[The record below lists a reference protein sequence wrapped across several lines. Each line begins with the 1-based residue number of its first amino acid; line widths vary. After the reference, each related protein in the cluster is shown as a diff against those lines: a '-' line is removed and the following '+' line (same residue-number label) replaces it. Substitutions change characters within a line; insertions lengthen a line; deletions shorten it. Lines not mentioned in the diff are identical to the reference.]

1 MNVQERYTLWCT
13 SPLVDEESKKELLA
27 LAGDQTEIE
36 DRFYQELSFGTAGLR
51 GILGPGDN
59 RMNVYNV
66 RKATEGLARY
76 LTSLPGA
83 EQKSVAIAYDSRRC
97 SDVFARETACVLAAH
112 GIQVHLF
119 STLHAVPQLSFT
131 VRYLHCTAGVVIT
144 ASHNPPKYNG
154 YKVYWAHGGQVD
166 PEQAEAI
173 TACIRQVPDF
183 VTAYM
188 PYEEALASGRII
200 LIGREVDEAYY
211 KATMSLLQDPEGL
224 KQAGKDL
231 VLVYTPLHGAGYV
244 PVTTILSR
252 MGLEHV
258 YVVPEQA
265 LPDGNFPT
273 VKAPNPEDPN
283 AFTLGMALAEK
294 KHADLILASDP
305 DSDRLGVAVRRHD
318 GGWSVLTGNQI
329 ASILLYSL
337 LSERQRLGTLPR
349 NGLVVRS
356 IVSTRL
362 SDAICAHFGV
372 ALKEVLT
379 GFRFI
384 SQQIAQCEE
393 TGEHTFLFGFEESY
407 GYLAGGFSRDKDA
420 ICSAML
426 VAQAAIRYRQRGM
439 TLYDAL
445 QELYAKFGFFGEGAK
460 SYTLE
465 GKVGLEKI
473 AAAMEALRKAP
484 PAALAGQKVVQVL
497 DYENSAVT
505 KLPPSNVLR
514 LTLEDGDYAMV
525 RPSGTEPKLKLYTGS
540 KAPTQEILKDK
551 LSALEEAMEA
561 LLFSLLQ

>member
-1 MNVQERYTLWCT
+1 MNVQQRYTLWCT
-13 SPLVDEESKKELLA
+13 SPLVDEESKAELLA
-27 LAGDQTEIE
+27 LQNDPGEIE

-51 GILGPGDN
+51 GVLGAGDN

-76 LTSLPGA
+76 LTSLPEEG
-83 EQKSVAIAYDSRRC
+83 EKSVAIAYDSRLC
-97 SDVFARETACVLAAH
+97 SDLFARETACVLAAH
-112 GIQVHLF
+112 GVKVYLF

-131 VRYLHCTAGVVIT
+131 VRHLHCTAGVVIT
-144 ASHNPPKYNG
+144 ASHNPAKYNG
-154 YKVYWAHGGQVD
+154 YKVYWADGGQVG

-183 VTAYM
+183 VTAYT
-188 PYEEALASGRII
+188 PYEEAIASGGIT
-200 LIGREVDEAYY
+200 LIGEEVDEAYY

-224 KQAGKDL
+224 KKAGENL

-244 PVTTILSR
+244 PVTTILKR
-252 MGLEHV
+252 MGLKNV
-258 YVVPEQA
+258 YTVAEQA
-265 LPDGNFPT
+265 MPDGHFPT

-283 AFTLGMALAEK
+283 AFTLGRKLAEE

-305 DSDRLGVAVRRHD
+305 DSDRLGVAVRKHD
-318 GGWSVLTGNQI
+318 GNWAVLTGNQI

-337 LSERQRLGTLPR
+337 LSEQKRLGTLPA

-356 IVSTRL
+356 MVSTRL

-372 ALKEVLT
+372 ELKEVLT

-384 SQQIAQCEE
+384 SQQIALCEE
-393 TGEHTFLFGFEESY
+393 TKEHSFLFGFEESF

-426 VAQAAIRYRQRGM
+426 VTQAAIRYGERGM

-445 QELYAKFGFFGEGAK
+445 QELYSIFGFYGEGAK

-465 GKVGLEKI
+465 GKAGIEKI
-473 AAAMEALRKAP
+473 GAAMESLRKNP
-484 PAALAGQKVVQVL
+484 PAQLDGEEVVEVL
-497 DYENSAVT
+497 DYENTAAT
-505 KLPPSNVLR
+505 GLPASNVLR
-514 LTLEDGDYAMV
+514 LTLADGRYAMA
-525 RPSGTEPKLKLYTGS
+525 RPSGTEPKLKLYTGA
-540 KAPTQEILKDK
+540 KAPTAEALSEK
-551 LSALEEAMEA
+551 LSGIENAMNA
-561 LLFSLLQ
+561 LLSELLK

>member
-188 PYEEALASGRII
+188 PYEEALASGRIT

-283 AFTLGMALAEK
+283 AFTLGMALAEE

-465 GKVGLEKI
+465 GKAGLEKI

-484 PAALAGQKVVQVL
+484 PTALAGQKVVQVL

>member
-465 GKVGLEKI
+465 GKAGLEKI